1 MKLTNEF
8 TFKIILILISFIIL
22 LEVVVFGFIYYK
34 SIQIFEKTVSD
45 TLDRT
50 KQKTT
55 ELAEYMNKFITNL
68 LMNYIT
74 KLKLITRY
82 IQLFIGKNNSNC
94 DEIIN
99 KNSKIFLNKNLGYK
113 IIPAITEEINKIKV
127 FNKIFNSQT
136 NKFYYL

>member
-45 TLDRT
+45 TLERT

-55 ELAEYMNKFITNL
+55 ELAEYINKFITNL

>member
-8 TFKIILILISFIIL
+8 TFKIILILLSFIIL
-22 LEVVVFGFIYYK
+22 LEIVVFGFIYYK

-82 IQLFIGKNNSNC
+82 IHLFIGKNNSKS
-94 DEIIN
+94 DGVIN
-99 KNSKIFLNKNLGYK
+99 KNSKVFLNKDLGYR
-113 IIPAITEEINKIKV
+113 IIPAITE
-127 FNKIFNSQT
+127 
-136 NKFYYL
+136 

>member
-1 MKLTNEF
+1 
-8 TFKIILILISFIIL
+8 
-22 LEVVVFGFIYYK
+22 
-34 SIQIFEKTVSD
+34 
-45 TLDRT
+45 
-50 KQKTT
+50 
-55 ELAEYMNKFITNL
+55 
-68 LMNYIT
+68 MNYIT